1 MNGVAARS
9 TARALGRRR
18 RRVAVGY
25 VAKRSAVYAVAV
37 GAALLSAAPFLWSLG
52 SAFERG
58 HGRRV
63 PTLQHVRALF
73 GSTLFPTF
81 VVNTLIV
88 GGLVVAVTLA
98 LALPAAYALAR
109 LGGPAALGILLLSLV
124 PPPLLLP
131 SQSRMVA
138 ALGLTDSV
146 WALVLVLPV
155 VTVPVSVW
163 LLAGFL
169 RAVPADLEEQAMLDG
184 HGRLGAFARVVVP
197 LALPGIA
204 AVAVLVFT
212 LAAGEFAAT
221 LTLVR
226 SGPRMP
232 VGTGLPVSAADPS
245 LLRSMRAGAVVAAV
259 PIAVACALVLGRFLT
274 PRSNVGG
281 RS

>member
-9 TARALGRRR
+9 TARALRRR
-18 RRVAVGY
+18 RRRAAAGH

-37 GAALLSAAPFLWSLG
+37 CAALLSAAPFLWSLG

-58 HGRRV
+58 IGRRA
-63 PTLQHVRALF
+63 PTLAHVRTLLRPAL
-73 GSTLFPTF
+73 LPTF
-81 VVNTLIV
+81 AVNTLVV

-109 LGGPAALGILLLSLV
+109 LGGPAAFGILLLSLV

-131 SQSRMVA
+131 SQSRIVA
-138 ALGLTDSV
+138 ALGLADSL

-163 LLAGFL
+163 LLAGFV
-169 RAVPADLEEQAMLDG
+169 RAVPLDLEEQAMLDG
-184 HGRLGAFARVVVP
+184 HGRVGAFVRVVLP
-197 LALPGIA
+197 SALPGVA

-212 LAAGEFAAT
+212 LAAGEFTAT
-221 LTLVR
+221 LTLV
-226 SGPRMP
+226 SSVARMP
-232 VGTGLPVSAADPS
+232 VGTGLPYGATDPS
-245 LLRSMRAGAVVAAV
+245 LLRPVRAGTVAAAI
-259 PIAVACALVLGRFLT
+259 PIAVACSLALGRFLA

-281 RS
+281 GA